1 VALSKEAEALYG
13 KQGAKRIERKA
24 SKSAMPHK
32 KGPDAE
38 ESRYD
43 FLPGPEGV
51 MVSAKK
57 RAGVYTASVQ

>member
-32 KGPDAE
+32 KGLGHLSELRTRA
-38 ESRYD
+38 
-43 FLPGPEGV
+43 PEGYPGRLGLPTL
-51 MVSAKK
+51 A
-57 RAGVYTASVQ
+57 